1 MTQWYYGV
9 GEIWSFEA
17 SVATT
22 SGVVV
27 YIQGGKVRPT
37 TAASQNVVGVSLV
50 PASAGEQCAV
60 IMEGVVK
67 IPTTGVGTVT
77 AGDLFGGG
85 AGGKAAERAW
95 GQLNQRNL
103 DLGFALESVARNASC
118 KIKLT
123 L

>member
-37 TAASQNVVGVSLV
+37 TAASQHCIGVSLV
-50 PASAGEQCAV
+50 PASAGEQCSV
-60 IMEGVVK
+60 IMEGIVK
-67 IPTTGVGTVT
+67 IPTTGVGSVT
-77 AGDLFGGG
+77 AGDLFGAG

-95 GQLNQRNL
+95 SQLNERNL
-103 DLGFALESVARNASC
+103 DLGFALESVARNANC

>member
-1 MTQWYYGV
+1 MTQIEYGEGRV
-9 GEIWSFEA
+9 WSFEA
-17 SVATT
+17 SVNTT

-27 YIQGGKVRPT
+27 YIDGGKIRPT
-37 TAASQNVVGVSLV
+37 TAASQNVVGVSLI
-50 PASAGEQCAV
+50 PASAGKQCAV
-60 IMEGVVK
+60 IMEGIVK

-95 GQLNQRNL
+95 SQDNERRY